1 MIGPESEENDENL
14 TPYLSLKIGRALSPW
29 LGSFLATIA
38 IIWASGLLTEFGFNL
53 ITEQVICGVLGLAF
67 PLIFINTA
75 PNNRSRNKIPWYDSL
90 AAIIGFLLGWYM
102 FFRYPLLLDE
112 FAYKPIETNIV
123 GFFLVILT
131 AESLRRTA
139 GWSLLII
146 LALFLLYGLFG
157 DKVPGLLAGRALE
170 INKFFPYLGIDTNAL
185 LGTPLIIIFTVVVI
199 FIFLGQVLLRS
210 GGSDFFTDLA
220 AAIMGHSRGGS
231 AKIAVV
237 ASGMFGSISGSAV
250 SNVASTGVITI
261 PLMRQGGYSP
271 RVAGAIEAVAS
282 TGGQIMPPIMGAAA
296 FLMAELADVLYQEVI
311 IVAILPALLYYT
323 SVFLQADLEAGKIG
337 IKPIPAEQIPQIL
350 NVISAGWY
358 FFVPFII
365 LLTTLFWLNYPP
377 ETAALFG
384 ALSICLLGSLFKY
397 NNKRLTPNILWICL
411 QKTGEVSVDIIVI
424 GAAAGLIIG
433 VLEATGLSF
442 GLTFML
448 VQVGEGNLLLLLVL
462 TAVICIVLGMG
473 MPTTAIYFLLA
484 VLATQPMIDLGV
496 EPLAAHLFVLYF
508 GLMSMITPPVAL
520 AAFTAAKLAN
530 THPMSTALSACQFGW
545 PAFIVPFLFVLAPN
559 LIMIGNWI
567 DISIAFFTA
576 IMGIWFTSA
585 GIIGFLRTK
594 LSPIQRILYVVGGL
608 ALLLPNQV
616 FETNHVIEIAGAIIC
631 FTSFTFEKSNKKR

>member
-1 MIGPESEENDENL
+1 M
-14 TPYLSLKIGRALSPW
+14 
-29 LGSFLATIA
+29 
-38 IIWASGLLTEFGFNL
+38 
-53 ITEQVICGVLGLAF
+53 
-67 PLIFINTA
+67 
-75 PNNRSRNKIPWYDSL
+75 
-90 AAIIGFLLGWYM
+90 
-102 FFRYPLLLDE
+102 
-112 FAYKPIETNIV
+112 
-123 GFFLVILT
+123 
-131 AESLRRTA
+131 
-139 GWSLLII
+139 
-146 LALFLLYGLFG
+146 
-157 DKVPGLLAGRALE
+157 
-170 INKFFPYLGIDTNAL
+170 
-185 LGTPLIIIFTVVVI
+185 
-199 FIFLGQVLLRS
+199 
-210 GGSDFFTDLA
+210 
-220 AAIMGHSRGGS
+220 
-231 AKIAVV
+231 
-237 ASGMFGSISGSAV
+237 
-250 SNVASTGVITI
+250 
-261 PLMRQGGYSP
+261 
-271 RVAGAIEAVAS
+271 
-282 TGGQIMPPIMGAAA
+282 
-296 FLMAELADVLYQEVI
+296 
-311 IVAILPALLYYT
+311 
-323 SVFLQADLEAGKIG
+323 
-337 IKPIPAEQIPQIL
+337 
-350 NVISAGWY
+350 
-358 FFVPFII
+358 PFII

-397 NNKRLTPNILWICL
+397 NNKRLTPNILWICI

-448 VQVGEGNLLLLLVL
+448 VQVGEGNLLLLLLL

-530 THPMSTALSACQFGW
+530 TNPMSTALSACQFGW

-631 FTSFTFEKSNKKR
+631 FASFTFEKSNKKR

>member
-1 MIGPESEENDENL
+1 M
-14 TPYLSLKIGRALSPW
+14 
-29 LGSFLATIA
+29 
-38 IIWASGLLTEFGFNL
+38 
-53 ITEQVICGVLGLAF
+53 
-67 PLIFINTA
+67 
-75 PNNRSRNKIPWYDSL
+75 
-90 AAIIGFLLGWYM
+90 
-102 FFRYPLLLDE
+102 
-112 FAYKPIETNIV
+112 
-123 GFFLVILT
+123 
-131 AESLRRTA
+131 
-139 GWSLLII
+139 
-146 LALFLLYGLFG
+146 
-157 DKVPGLLAGRALE
+157 
-170 INKFFPYLGIDTNAL
+170 
-185 LGTPLIIIFTVVVI
+185 
-199 FIFLGQVLLRS
+199 LRS

-358 FFVPFII
+358 FFMPFII

-448 VQVGEGNLLLLLVL
+448 VQVGEGNLLLLLLL

-530 THPMSTALSACQFGW
+530 TNPMSTALSACQFGW

-585 GIIGFLRTK
+585 GIIGFFRTK

>member
-1 MIGPESEENDENL
+1 MIGLESEEDDKNL

-29 LGSFLATIA
+29 LGSVLATIA
-38 IIWASGLLTEFGFNL
+38 IIWASGLLTEFGFDL

-67 PLIFINTA
+67 PLIFLNATH
-75 PNNRSRNKIPWYDSL
+75 NNKPRNKIPWYDSL

-139 GWSLLII
+139 GWSLLIV
-146 LALFLLYGLFG
+146 LGLFLLYGLFG
-157 DKVPGLLAGRALE
+157 DKVPGLLSGRALE
-170 INKFFPYLGIDTNAL
+170 FNKFFPYLGIDTNAL

-199 FIFLGQVLLRS
+199 FIFLGQILLRS

-311 IVAILPALLYYT
+311 IVAILPALLYYI

-358 FFVPFII
+358 FLAPFII

-377 ETAALFG
+377 ETSALFG
-384 ALSICLLGSLFKY
+384 ALSVCLLGSLFKY
-397 NNKRLTPNILWICL
+397 NNKRLTPKILWLCL
-411 QKTGEVSVDIIVI
+411 QKTGEISVDIIVI

-448 VQVGEGNLLLLLVL
+448 VQVGEGNLLLLLLL

-520 AAFTAAKLAN
+520 AAFTAAKLADTN
-530 THPMSTALSACQFGW
+530 PMSTALSACQFGW

-559 LIMIGNWI
+559 LIMIGSWLNI
-567 DISIAFFTA
+567 TIAFFTA
-576 IMGIWFTSA
+576 IVGIWFTSA
-585 GIIGFLRTK
+585 GIIGFLLTK
-594 LSPIQRILYVVGGL
+594 LSLIQRILYIIGGL
-608 ALLLPNQV
+608 ALLVPNQV
-616 FETNHVIEIAGAIIC
+616 FETNHAIEIVGALVC
-631 FTSFTFEKSNKKR
+631 FTCFTFEKLNKKY